1 MEPTLRTYDL
11 LLTERVSKQRAIFD
25 RGDIVIAK
33 CPNEPKS
40 FICKRIVGLPGDK
53 IEIKPRFTWN
63 PFSSSKSIITVDEND
78 NIIDTNDADD
88 KYLNFELSIDGNQIN
103 NQTAS
108 QRTFRSRL
116 IHVPKGHVWLEGD
129 NSENSLDSRNYGPVP
144 AGLIVSRAIVR
155 LWPLNDVTLL

>member
-1 MEPTLRTYDL
+1 MEPTLRTNDL
-11 LLTERVSKQRAIFD
+11 LLTERVSRQRAIFD

-33 CPNEPKS
+33 CPNEPQT

-78 NIIDTNDADD
+78 NIITANDVDE
-88 KYLNFELSIDGNQIN
+88 KYLNLKLTMDGNQIN

-116 IHVPKGHVWLEGD
+116 IYVPKGHVWLEGD
-129 NSENSLDSRNYGPVP
+129 NSENSRDSRNYGPVP
-144 AGLIVSRAIVR
+144 AGLIVSRAMVR
-155 LWPLNDVTLL
+155 LWPLKDVHFL